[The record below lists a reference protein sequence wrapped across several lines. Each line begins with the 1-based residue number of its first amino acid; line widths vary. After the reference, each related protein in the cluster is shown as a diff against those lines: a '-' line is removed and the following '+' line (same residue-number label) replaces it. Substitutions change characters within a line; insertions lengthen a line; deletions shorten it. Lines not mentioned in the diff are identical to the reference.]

1 MRNFNDYFMR
11 KLVFAGLL
19 LAFLVSGGWLA
30 RGEVVMVGWNGSA
43 DAGVIGYRIAYG
55 KVSGKYDVQVEV
67 GNQLEGLLVGLEEGE
82 RYYVVVV
89 AYGMERVEGLEGLDG
104 GEGGEGDASGALEF
118 LESAPSE
125 ELEIVVPRRP
135 VGGDELGIRKL
146 TRGADGRVTLRLAVG
161 VEWFTGGA
169 AGATGA
175 TGAVWVEKSG
185 NLRDWSVV
193 GVVESGGVVVEM
205 VDAGGGEG
213 RRFYRLRVGG
223 GGAG

>member
-1 MRNFNDYFMR
+1 MVNGEEEYRTGHLPNEGSGACLGVREAFLKLMRNFNDYFMR

-89 AYGMERVEGLEGLDG
+89 IHGFSL
-104 GEGGEGDASGALEF
+104 
-118 LESAPSE
+118 
-125 ELEIVVPRRP
+125 
-135 VGGDELGIRKL
+135 
-146 TRGADGRVTLRLAVG
+146 
-161 VEWFTGGA
+161 
-169 AGATGA
+169 
-175 TGAVWVEKSG
+175 
-185 NLRDWSVV
+185 
-193 GVVESGGVVVEM
+193 
-205 VDAGGGEG
+205 
-213 RRFYRLRVGG
+213 
-223 GGAG
+223 